1 MELDEAYAYELNPR
15 SNTESECADTNVSLQ
30 RRLGDDMDSCA
41 FTHGTL
47 MRACDIE
54 ERRPTVDETR
64 ESMRA
69 MQAQVQEQR
78 AQAQAQAQAQEL
90 AQAQA
95 QELARLTDDQTDVSW
110 PTIFPSSMSS
120 MYILLVSVIIVLLLF
135 AMIRSKRR

>member
-1 MELDEAYAYELNPR
+1 MELEEAYAYQLNPK
-15 SNTESECADTNVSLQ
+15 SYTESECADTNVSLQ

-54 ERRPTVDETR
+54 ERRPPTVDETR

-69 MQAQVQEQR
+69 MQAQEQIEQAQEL

-90 AQAQA
+90 A
-95 QELARLTDDQTDVSW
+95 RLTADDQTDVAW
-110 PTIFPSSMSS
+110 PNIFPSSMSS
-120 MYILLVSVIIVLLLF
+120 MYILLVAVIIVLLLF
-135 AMIRSKRR
+135 AMIRKRR

>member
-69 MQAQVQEQR
+69 MQAHEQR
-78 AQAQAQAQAQEL
+78 AQADAQEL
-90 AQAQA
+90 AQAEAQA

>member
-64 ESMRA
+64 ESMRE
-69 MQAQVQEQR
+69 MQIQAQEQR
-78 AQAQAQAQAQEL
+78 AQAQAQELAQ

>member
-64 ESMRA
+64 ESIRA

-78 AQAQAQAQAQEL
+78 AQAQAQAQEL

-135 AMIRSKRR
+135 AMIRSKRK